1 MRPAKFPEY
10 DGRMRHPAA
19 GIRGR
24 AIGEMG
30 PMRGL
35 MMDFPL
41 TVPALLERAG
51 GIFGNVE
58 IVTRRQDR
66 RLARSTWADLYRR
79 SRRLANALI
88 GLGLQRG
95 DRVAT
100 LLWNQ
105 TEHME
110 AYFGVP
116 VAGGVLHTLN
126 LRLHPDEITY
136 IANHAGDRFLIV
148 DDVLLPV
155 YEKFRDR
162 VKFERVIVVP
172 YGGGETP
179 AGCDGYEDLLA
190 AASEE
195 FTYPQ
200 LDENEAAT
208 MCYTSGTTGRSKGV
222 VYSHRAIALHSMGC
236 CSADSFGMSMRDT
249 ILPVTSLFHAN
260 GWGIPFTAAMAGAK
274 VVLSGPFA
282 DGEGLLDLM
291 VQERVTI
298 TTGVPTVWF
307 GVLEAL
313 EKFPGRWKFDWPV
326 RMFVGGAATSE
337 ALLRGFDKHGITV
350 ICSWGM
356 TELTPVGTNS
366 LMRPYMD
373 GWGDDRKIPQR
384 LKAGIPAAFVE
395 ARIMRSD
402 GTEAPHD
409 GCTVGEIEVRGPWV
423 AAEYYKMPEESRKWS
438 SDGWLRTGDMG
449 HIDEHGY
456 VKLVDRSKDLIKSGG
471 EWISS
476 LDLENALMVHPAVKE
491 AAVIGVPHPKWQER
505 PLAVVVLNEGAK
517 AEAAELREFLSAKFA
532 KWQLPDAFVFAKEI
546 PRTSVGKFRKM
557 ALRQQFIDWKW
568 ES

>member
-1 MRPAKFPEY
+1 
-10 DGRMRHPAA
+10 
-19 GIRGR
+19 
-24 AIGEMG
+24 
-30 PMRGL
+30 MRGL

-51 GIFGNVE
+51 GIFGSVE
-58 IVTRRQDR
+58 IVTRRPDR
-66 RLARSTWADLYRR
+66 RLARSTWGDLYRR
-79 SRRLANALI
+79 SRRLANALT

-155 YEKFRDR
+155 FEQFRDR

-172 YGGGETP
+172 FGGGDRP
-179 AGCDGYEDLLA
+179 PGCDGYEDLLA
-190 AASEE
+190 AASED

-200 LDENEAAT
+200 IDENDAAA

-222 VYSHRAIALHSMGC
+222 VYSHRALVLHSLDC
-236 CSADSFGMSMRDT
+236 CGVNSFAISMRDT
-249 ILPVTSLFHAN
+249 VLQMASLFHAN
-260 GWGIPFTAAMAGAK
+260 GWGIPFTAALAGAK
-274 VVLSGPFA
+274 VVLPGPFA
-282 DGEGLLDLM
+282 DAEGILDLM
-291 VQERVTI
+291 EKESVTAAL
-298 TTGVPTVWF
+298 GVPTIFF
-307 GVLEAL
+307 GVLDAL
-313 EKFPGRWKFDWPV
+313 DRNPGRWKFSWPV
-326 RMFVGGAATSE
+326 RLLVGGASSSE
-337 ALLRGFDKHGITV
+337 ALMRGFERHGMTLV
-350 ICSWGM
+350 SLFGM
-356 TELTPVGTNS
+356 TETTPHATCS
-366 LMRPYMD
+366 HLRTQMESWSEEKKYA
-373 GWGDDRKIPQR
+373 QR
-384 LKAGIPAAFVE
+384 LKQGMPASLVQ
-395 ARIMRSD
+395 ARIARPD
-402 GTEAPHD
+402 GTLAPHD
-409 GCTVGEIEVRGPWV
+409 GATVGELELRGPWI
-423 AAEYYKMPEESRKWS
+423 AASYLDLPEEAAKWS
-438 SDGWLRTGDMG
+438 PDGWLRTGDMG

-456 VKLVDRSKDLIKSGG
+456 LKIADRSKDLIKSGG

-476 LDLENALMVHPAVKE
+476 LDLENSLMGHPAVKE

-505 PLAVVVLNEGAK
+505 PLAVVVLQEGAM
-517 AEAAELREFLSAKFA
+517 AEAAELREFLEAKFA
-532 KWQLPDAFVFAKEI
+532 KWQVPDAFVFAKEI

-557 ALRQQFIDWKW
+557 TLREQFVDWKW

>member
-1 MRPAKFPEY
+1 
-10 DGRMRHPAA
+10 
-19 GIRGR
+19 
-24 AIGEMG
+24 
-30 PMRGL
+30 MRGL

-51 GIFGNVE
+51 RIFGNVE
-58 IVTRRQDR
+58 IVTRRPDR
-66 RLARSTWADLYRR
+66 RLARSTWGDLYLR
-79 SRRLANALI
+79 SRRLASALTT
-88 GLGLQRG
+88 LGLRRG
-95 DRVAT
+95 DRVAS

-126 LRLHPDEITY
+126 LRLHPDEIAF

-162 VKFERVIVVP
+162 VNFDRVIVVP
-172 YGGGETP
+172 FGGGETP
-179 AGCDGYEDLLA
+179 AGCVGYEDLLA
-190 AASEE
+190 SASEE

-200 LDENEAAT
+200 LDENEAAA

-222 VYSHRAIALHSMGC
+222 VYSHRAVVLHSMNC
-236 CSADSFGMSMRDT
+236 CGADSFGISMRDT

-260 GWGIPFTAAMAGAK
+260 GWGIPFSAAMAGAK
-274 VVLSGPFA
+274 VVLAGPFA

-291 VQERVTI
+291 VQERVTV

-307 GVLEAL
+307 GALEAL
-313 EKFPGRWKFDWPV
+313 QKFPGRWKFTWPV
-326 RMFVGGAATSE
+326 RMHLGGAATSE
-337 ALLRGFDKHGITV
+337 ALMRGFDRHGITV

-356 TELTPVGTNS
+356 TETTPVATS
-366 LMRPYMD
+366 SHLRPYMD
-373 GWGDDRKIPQR
+373 GWDGEKKYAQR
-384 LKAGIPAAFVE
+384 LKPGIPASLLE
-395 ARIMRSD
+395 ARIVRPD
-402 GTEAPHD
+402 GTEAPRD
-409 GCTVGEIEVRGPWV
+409 GSTVGEIEVRGPWV
-423 AAEYYKMPEESRKWS
+423 AAAYYNMPEEAQKWS
-438 SDGWLRTGDMG
+438 PDGWLRTGDMG

-456 VKLVDRSKDLIKSGG
+456 MKLVDRSKDLIKSGG

-476 LDLENALMVHPAVKE
+476 VDLENALMGHPAVKE

-517 AEAAELREFLSAKFA
+517 AEAAELREFLGAKFA
-532 KWQLPDAFVFAKEI
+532 KWQLPDGFVFAKEI
-546 PRTSVGKFRKM
+546 PRTSVGKFRKT
-557 ALRQQFIDWKW
+557 ALREQFVDWKW
-568 ES
+568 EG